1 MIGLHFTNGI
11 GAASFNR
18 QLRLRHLAQ
27 KEWDD
32 TTFEQSFI
40 DRLNKQPVIMFGGK
54 LYRMIT
60 WLHVEDITPKPG
72 HRVLLWGKDGSQEV
86 GSLDHKIGM
95 WNVRGQPVPFDNFT
109 HWQMLPSGPEK

>member
-1 MIGLHFTNGI
+1 MLD
-11 GAASFNR
+11 R
-18 QLRLRHLAQ
+18 
-27 KEWDD
+27 KEFLNH
-32 TTFEQSFI
+32 TFLDLTV
-40 DRLNKQPVIMFGGK
+40 DRK
-54 LYRMIT
+54 IT
-60 WLHVEDITPKPG
+60 WLHVEDVTPKHG